1 MAEMKVIGIVGGVAS
16 GKSFVARCLENLG
29 AVHLDAD
36 RVGHE
41 VLHDQEVKALARL
54 RWGRTIFDEQ
64 SEIDR
69 RKLAKIVFGEGIS
82 AIRERNYLEQLTHP
96 RIRDRLQ
103 WELDSARRA
112 GRSAVV
118 LDAALLLE
126 TGWSEFCDS
135 IVFVEAADAVRQS
148 RAQARGWSEQEW
160 KSREASQM
168 PLSEKRG
175 MAQATVDN
183 GGTESNTRRQ
193 VQAYWDSLFAAD
205 LSN

>member
-112 GRSAVV
+112 GRLAVV

-135 IVFVEAADAVRQS
+135 ILFVEAADAVRQS